1 MVAVTQT
8 RVAGRA
14 VSVCVEGGRFTFTD
28 AMGQRNH
35 EFYLVKNGTSFKC
48 EDLGLTDVWSGHV
61 DS

>member
-14 VSVCVEGGRFTFTD
+14 VSVCVEGDRFTFTD
-28 AMGQRNH
+28 AMGQTNCK
-35 EFYLVKNGTSFKC
+35 FYLVKNGTSFQC
-48 EDLGLTDVWSGHV
+48 EEIGLTDVWSGHV